1 MLFDTDMIIW
11 VQRGN
16 FAASN
21 CIDSADERY
30 ISILS
35 YMELLQK
42 ASNKAQHS
50 VIKNY
55 LKEEEFVVLPLTADI
70 GHRALIYIE
79 EYYLSYGISADDAII
94 AATAIE
100 NNLTLIS
107 SNAKHYKPIKDLAF
121 KKFIPK

>member
-16 FAASN
+16 RKAADL
-21 CIDSADERY
+21 IDSAEERC

-42 ASNKAQHS
+42 ADNKAQHA

-55 LKEEEFVVLPLTADI
+55 LKEQEFMVLPLSANI
-70 GHRALIYIE
+70 GHRALIYVE
-79 EYYLSYGISADDAII
+79 EYSLAHGISADDAIV

-100 NNLTLIS
+100 NNQTLIS
-107 SNAKHYKPIKDLAF
+107 SNTKHYRSIKDLQF
-121 KKFIPK
+121 KKFTP